1 VFFSAGNKIHMLF
14 VTYRYGLYTILFFLF
29 FLTGLAA
36 AEDEIDYGPRFEIG
50 IGGSYSQEYKAPQW
64 TSESYNS
71 TMISGAI
78 RIYNG
83 LAIQGGVGLGRGGK
97 PFADSLSYGKDYI
110 LNPDKGTYN
119 TTSWFGLRYEI
130 PMSVLKQNFVGI
142 HSVYICAGIC
152 NADYGV
158 RSTSWIYNGN
168 LLVNQGV
175 SSFRFSGLNG
185 QYASLAARW
194 RIDTGTGE
202 NPGSWLGAYG
212 LDLGIKYTRYQD
224 IKPELPDLEKAVPGF
239 NNLQI
244 FALAFL
250 KFRLFE

>member
-1 VFFSAGNKIHMLF
+1 MFFSTVREMQKIAENYKLAFFTYTITLFFSAGLVSAQDM
-14 VTYRYGLYTILFFLF
+14 
-29 FLTGLAA
+29 
-36 AEDEIDYGPRFEIG
+36 IDYGPRFEIG
-50 IGGSYSQEYKAPQW
+50 IGGSFSQEYKTPQW
-64 TSESYNS
+64 TSASYNS

-78 RIYNG
+78 RLYDG

-97 PFADSLSYGKDYI
+97 PYADSLSYGKDYI

-119 TTSWFGLRYEI
+119 TTSWIGLRYEL
-130 PMSVLKQNFVGI
+130 PMRVLKKDIVGI
-142 HSVYICAGIC
+142 HSIYICAGVC
-152 NADYGV
+152 KADYGV

-168 LLVNQGV
+168 LFVNQ
-175 SSFRFSGLNG
+175 SITSFRFSELNG

-194 RIDTGTGE
+194 RIDTGEGE
-202 NPGSWLGAYG
+202 NHGSWLGSYG

-244 FALAFL
+244 FVTGFL